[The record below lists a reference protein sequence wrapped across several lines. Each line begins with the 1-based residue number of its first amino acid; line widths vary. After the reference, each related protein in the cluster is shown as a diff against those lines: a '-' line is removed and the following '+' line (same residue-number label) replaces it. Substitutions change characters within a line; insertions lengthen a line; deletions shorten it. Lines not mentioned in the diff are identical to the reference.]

1 MRCKERQGMSIDHR
15 SASLAAGRTGAATS
29 VQQGSDVVLVL
40 GHISGVHGHGGLSFS
55 QDLIFGQFSWCSN
68 LTYGAGV

>member
-1 MRCKERQGMSIDHR
+1 MSINHR

-55 QDLIFGQFSWCSN
+55 Q
-68 LTYGAGV
+68 